1 MYQRLL
7 FGRDK
12 VYPYAM
18 GMAYEALGNSEAAEA
33 MYNKSASLAP
43 DWRAPRD
50 ALAKLKGE
58 KPAAEVHVPATTK
71 QALLDKY
78 FK

>member
-1 MYQRLL
+1 M
-7 FGRDK
+7 
-12 VYPYAM
+12 YPYAM
-18 GMAYEALGNSEAAEA
+18 GMTYEALGDSVAAEA
-33 MYNKSASLAP
+33 MYNKSAALAP

-58 KPAAEVHVPATTK
+58 KPAAEVHVAAATK

>member
-1 MYQRLL
+1 VCD
-7 FGRDK
+7 RDK

-18 GMAYEALGNSEAAEA
+18 GMALEALGDRETAAA
-33 MYNKSASLAP
+33 MYSRSAALAP

-50 ALAKLKGE
+50 ALAKLQGQ
-58 KPAAEVHVPATTK
+58 PVAAEVHVPADTK
-71 QALLDKY
+71 QALLAKY